1 MDKLLRDFRYAIRI
15 LRKNPG
21 FTAVTVLTLA
31 LGIGA
36 NTAIFSV
43 VNSVLIRPLPYPQS
57 DRLVMV
63 FNKYPKMGLLQ
74 AALSGPDF
82 ADRRDQNRVFE
93 HLGVFADANLNL
105 TGGGNPERLQGIR
118 VSADLF
124 PALGVQAAIGRTFRP
139 EEDRSGAEAVAVVS
153 DGLWKR
159 RFGSRRAL
167 VGSTVTLNGKPTTVV
182 GVMPPGFSFPRPTTE
197 MWVPLALP
205 AEAMDPSQRGNEFLS
220 AAIARLKPGA
230 TLADAQS
237 DMDRITGTILGS
249 MPQGTRDY
257 FQGAGWGAVV
267 VSMKEQVVGASR
279 TALLTLLG
287 AVVFVL
293 LVACANVSG
302 LQLAR
307 ASMRQREMA
316 IRSALGAG
324 RGSMIR
330 QLLCEALILASLGG
344 GVGLLVAVWGVDL
357 LTKLQPANLP
367 RLEEVHIDSTVLAFT
382 MAVSIVS
389 ALLFGL
395 APAFRLSRT
404 GPGEALKE
412 GSRGATTGLRQLR
425 GQQLLVMTQVAL
437 ALVLMIGAGL
447 MLRSFRN
454 LQRVDPGFKTEN
466 ILTTYVSLP
475 RAKYAEPERI
485 LGFFRELQRRL
496 EELPGV
502 QSVAASSL
510 VPLAEG
516 NWTAS
521 FFAEG
526 QEPSPGKTLP
536 LASIRAVTPGYFRT
550 MGIPLLQ
557 GRDFTDRDESGSERV
572 AAVDRAAARRLWPGE
587 DPIGK
592 RITFSDQP
600 KDAVWLTIAGVVGNV
615 KDLALDREPMI
626 HVYLPHGR
634 SPQRSMFLAL
644 RTRTDAAGFLP
655 AVREQVRA
663 MDPDQP
669 LFAVRTMESYVDDA
683 LAQPRLRFSLISIFA
698 SVTLLLASL
707 GVYAVISYSVTR
719 RTQEI
724 GIRMTLGAR
733 RADVVSLIVRQGM
746 PLVLLGAAVGVAA
759 AGLLTRVLGSL
770 LYGVG
775 ARDPATFAGVSL
787 LLVLV
792 ASAACYLPARRAA
805 AVDPMTALRCE

>member
-1 MDKLLRDFRYAIRI
+1 M
-15 LRKNPG
+15 
-21 FTAVTVLTLA
+21 
-31 LGIGA
+31 
-36 NTAIFSV
+36 
-43 VNSVLIRPLPYPQS
+43 
-57 DRLVMV
+57 
-63 FNKYPKMGLLQ
+63 
-74 AALSGPDF
+74 
-82 ADRRDQNRVFE
+82 
-93 HLGVFADANLNL
+93 
-105 TGGGNPERLQGIR
+105 
-118 VSADLF
+118 
-124 PALGVQAAIGRTFRP
+124 
-139 EEDRSGAEAVAVVS
+139 
-153 DGLWKR
+153 
-159 RFGSRRAL
+159 
-167 VGSTVTLNGKPTTVV
+167 
-182 GVMPPGFSFPRPTTE
+182 
-197 MWVPLALP
+197 
-205 AEAMDPSQRGNEFLS
+205 
-220 AAIARLKPGA
+220 
-230 TLADAQS
+230 
-237 DMDRITGTILGS
+237 
-249 MPQGTRDY
+249 
-257 FQGAGWGAVV
+257 
-267 VSMKEQVVGASR
+267 
-279 TALLTLLG
+279 
-287 AVVFVL
+287 
-293 LVACANVSG
+293 
-302 LQLAR
+302 
-307 ASMRQREMA
+307 
-316 IRSALGAG
+316 
-324 RGSMIR
+324 
-330 QLLCEALILASLGG
+330 
-344 GVGLLVAVWGVDL
+344 DL

-412 GSRGATTGLRQLR
+412 GSRGATPGLRQLR

-496 EELPGV
+496 EALPGV

-669 LFAVRTMESYVDDA
+669 IFAVRTMESYVDDA